1 MYLNELIIEN
11 KEFDKMVV
19 TTKQGKQ
26 ATVEIIGATHSA
38 VVVVDGVRHVVAFV
52 RDSKKIVIKND
63 LLLLPADLNKVRAEL
78 SKFIK
83 KQEDDKKKRRK

>member
-11 KEFDKMVV
+11 KELDKMVV

-63 LLLLPADLNKVRAEL
+63 MILHDSDLAAVRQEL
-78 SKFIK
+78 KKFIK
-83 KQEDDKKKRRK
+83 KQDDDKKKRRK

>member
-1 MYLNELIIEN
+1 MN
-11 KEFDKMVV
+11 VV
-19 TTKQGKQ
+19 TKNGKQGVVEVSKEKQ
-26 ATVEIIGATHSA
+26 SA

-52 RDSKKIVIKND
+52 RDQKKIVVKND
-63 LLLLPADLNKVRAEL
+63 MLLTDGDLAVVRAEL